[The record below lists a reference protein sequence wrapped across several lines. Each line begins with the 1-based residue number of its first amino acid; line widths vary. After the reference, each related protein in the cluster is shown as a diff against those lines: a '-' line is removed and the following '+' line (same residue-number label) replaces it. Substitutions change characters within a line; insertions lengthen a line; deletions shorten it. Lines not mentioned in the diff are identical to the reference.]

1 VRRRLAE
8 EWGTSDGGGEEA
20 GFGARCRARRSH
32 DVEPWE
38 DAASEAVA
46 SSGSEGGGDMRQ
58 EGGDNIEGEKKTPRK
73 RKGNGV
79 GPVFHISIKFWWPE

>member
-1 VRRRLAE
+1 
-8 EWGTSDGGGEEA
+8 
-20 GFGARCRARRSH
+20 
-32 DVEPWE
+32 
-38 DAASEAVA
+38 VA